1 MDFLSVI
8 VDLVF
13 VALLAINIL
22 DGRKKGFVKIIL
34 SFAAMILSWLIAAEV
49 SLPVSEWLNANFVQG
64 WLTGV
69 IENAITDSIGGG
81 VDSIVQAIPTYLI
94 NGAEAAGISIQ
105 EVVSQISSQ
114 ADAGAIAEQIYGA
127 IGSTFVVSAIR
138 IVSFFVIYAVINWV
152 FSLIIGVVN
161 KFCKLPVLKSFN
173 RLLGAA
179 VGAVKGFFVVG
190 IVAII
195 LMLIAMIMPETPFVQ
210 AVQQSVVYKMMT
222 EIVGTIF

>member
-1 MDFLSVI
+1 MEFLSVI

-34 SFAAMILSWLIAAEV
+34 SFGAMILSWLIAAEL
-49 SLPVSEWLNANFVQG
+49 SLPVSEWLNANLVQD

-69 IENAITDSIGGG
+69 IENAVADSIGSGA
-81 VDSIVQAIPTYLI
+81 DAIAGTLPAYLI
-94 NGAEAAGISIQ
+94 NGAEAAGVSIQ

-114 ADAGAIAEQIYGA
+114 ADAAAIAEQIYGA

-138 IVSFFVIYAVINWV
+138 IVSFFVIYAVLNWV
-152 FSLIIGVVN
+152 FGFAIGIVN
-161 KFCKLPVLKSFN
+161 KVCKLPVLKSFN

-179 VGAVKGFFVVG
+179 VGALKGVVVVG
-190 IVAII
+190 IIAII
-195 LMLIAMIMPETPFVQ
+195 IMLVAMLMPEAPFVQ
-210 AVQQSVVYKMMT
+210 AVQQSVIYKIMT